1 MMLNKSTFETEDS
14 FFDLF
19 YNPNISNHCF
29 LLKIQT
35 DWNDTSYVNISLNKK
50 EFQGLS
56 NFFNKFL
63 DANKKQN
70 KNKNKT
76 IKRDPSRSVKQ
87 ISLRRKNEKNS

>member
-50 EFQGLS
+50 EFHGLS

-63 DANKKQN
+63 DSNKKQI
-70 KNKNKT
+70 KT

>member
-1 MMLNKSTFETEDS
+1 MLKKSTFETEDS

-19 YNPNISNHCF
+19 HNPNISNHCF

-35 DWNDTSYVNISLNKK
+35 GWSETSYVNISLNKK

-63 DANKKQN
+63 DVKKKQT
-70 KNKNKT
+70 KDKIK
-76 IKRDPSRSVKQ
+76 KRDPSRRKKQ

>member
-1 MMLNKSTFETEDS
+1 MLNKSTFETGSS

-19 YNPNISNHCF
+19 YNPNVSNHCF

-50 EFQGLS
+50 EFHGLS

-63 DANKKQN
+63 DSNKKQI
-70 KNKNKT
+70 KIKT
-76 IKRDPSRSVKQ
+76 IKRDPSRIKKQ